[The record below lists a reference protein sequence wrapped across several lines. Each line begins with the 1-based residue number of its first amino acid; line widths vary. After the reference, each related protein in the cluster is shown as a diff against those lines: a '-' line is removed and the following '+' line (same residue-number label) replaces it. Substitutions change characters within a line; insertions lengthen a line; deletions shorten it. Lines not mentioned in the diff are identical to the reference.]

1 MDRMLVLSRKQ
12 NEEII
17 IDGQIRITVVEI
29 SGGRVKL
36 GVSAPLE
43 IPVHRAELNRRLRPA
58 CEQLTEP
65 QPCAASS

>member
-1 MDRMLVLSRKQ
+1 MLVLSRKQ

-17 IDGQIRITVVEI
+17 IAGQIRITVVEI

-43 IPVHRAELNRRLRPA
+43 IPVHRAELNRRIGSA
-58 CEQLTEP
+58 CEQIVES